1 MRGLA
6 AVLAVDPDVITA
18 DTTSRDITAWDSVG
32 TMDVLF
38 WLSTEFEIDLDP
50 GETSML
56 QSVRGILELLS
67 AAGKIS

>member
-6 AVLAVDPDVITA
+6 TVLAVDPDVITA
-18 DTTSRDITAWDSVG
+18 DTTSRDIGAWDSVG

-56 QSVRGILELLS
+56 QSVRGILDLLS
-67 AAGKIS
+67 AAGKVS